1 MERAADL
8 ISRGMMLLCIAV
20 FAVMVFSVSY
30 GVVGRYISFIH
41 NPRWTQE
48 LAILCMVW
56 LCFLG
61 AGYAIKEGLHV
72 RMTIINFLVPEKAGK
87 VLHMLAYVLLLAV
100 NVFWVVYGM
109 QLVIATG
116 TARMAATGWP
126 LSLTYLSVV
135 IGGISGSATADTA
148 SLGAILIPMM
158 RKQGYDD
165 EFSAAVTMTSSVQ
178 GMLIPPS
185 HNMIIYAMAAG
196 GLSVSALFMAGIVPG
211 VLLGVALMIFSFY
224 LSVKRNYPKG
234 NPFSLRTLIKAVGK
248 SIWGLGT
255 VLIVVVGV
263 VAGVFTATESAAI
276 ACLYAL
282 VVSMLVYRELSWK
295 QLLNVLKSSIKTL
308 STVLILIAASGPFG
322 FCITYLK
329 IPALVVD
336 GLLSLT
342 DSKFVLLLLI
352 NLVILLLG
360 MILGMAS
367 IIVIA
372 TPIILPILLSIG
384 VSPIQFGVM
393 LILNCGIGLITPPVG
408 GVLFIGS
415 GLTGKSIEQLTKHT
429 FPFLIVM
436 LIVLLLITYIPALS
450 LALPQALGLL

>member
-1 MERAADL
+1 MNTTAIILLLSAFVIMILLGCHISYSMMAASTITIL
-8 ISRGMMLLCIAV
+8 YLGLSPTQVINT
-20 FAVMVFSVSY
+20 MVD
-30 GVVGRYISFIH
+30 GVDGF
-41 NPRWTQE
+41 TF
-48 LAILCMVW
+48 LAIPFFIL
-56 LCFLG
+56 
-61 AGYAIKEGLHV
+61 AGDIMSHGGISDRL
-72 RMTIINFLVPEKAGK
+72 I
-87 VLHMLAYVLLLAV
+87 MLADALVGWMRGGLAMV
-100 NVFWVVYGM
+100 NIVASIFF
-109 QLVIATG
+109 
-116 TARMAATGWP
+116 
-126 LSLTYLSVV
+126 
-135 IGGISGSATADTA
+135 GGISGSATADTA

-158 RKQGYDD
+158 HKQGYDD

-185 HNMIIYAMAAG
+185 HNMIIFAMAAG

-211 VLLGVALMIFSFY
+211 VLLGICLMIFSYY
-224 LSVKRNYPKG
+224 LSVKRQYPKG
-234 NPFSLRTLIKAVGK
+234 TPFSIKYLFEAVKK

-255 VLIVVVGV
+255 VIIVVIGV

-282 VVSMLVYRELSWK
+282 IVSLFVYRELTWK
-295 QLLNVLKSSIKTL
+295 QLAEVVKSSVKTL
-308 STVLILIAASGPFG
+308 STVLVLIAASGPFG

-329 IPALVVD
+329 IPTMVVN
-336 GLLSLT
+336 GLLGLT
-342 DSKFVLLLLI
+342 DSRFLLLLLI
-352 NLVILLLG
+352 NLIILLLG

-367 IIVIA
+367 IIVIV
-372 TPIILPILLSIG
+372 TPIILPVLLSIG

-436 LIVLLLITYIPALS
+436 FVVLMLITYIPAVS
-450 LALPQALGLL
+450 LMLPKLLGLL